1 MNRIVWLFLS
11 AVLFASITQAKPLT
25 PEQVP
30 EPLKPW
36 IAWVLQDNPESPC
49 PFIYNSYEQKR
60 CSWPTQT
67 QLDLTTGKGVF
78 SMSWTV
84 YQDSWIS
91 LPGDK
96 THWPLNVTVDNKTA
110 LVMDKDGVPSV
121 KLTAGLPH
129 QIKGGFLWTAMPDN
143 LKIPDD
149 TGLIDLRINGQNIP
163 TPTIKDGQ
171 LWLKESETGLKKPEN
186 IQNNLDIQVFR
197 KIVDEVPTQVLT
209 RLVLEVSGEQREVKL
224 PRPILDGFIPLS
236 LESPLPARLEPD
248 GQLLIQLRPGH
259 WQLDILARNSKEL
272 SVLPLKGDQPVVPTG
287 QDIRW
292 PESEIWAFEARPQ
305 LRVVEI
311 EQLSAIDPS
320 LTNLPDEWKNLP
332 AYKINQGQ
340 SMGFKTIRRGD
351 PEPEPNQLN
360 LSRKLWLDFD
370 GEGYTVND
378 TITGNMTR
386 GWRLITLP
394 QTQLGRV
401 TLNGSNQFIT
411 QDKSGKQGVEVRTG
425 TITLDADSRAVGPV
439 GSISAVGWEQDF
451 HTVRAELNLP
461 PGWRLLAASG
471 VDNVPDSWISRW
483 TLLDLFLVLIAALA
497 TGRLW
502 NPYWGGLALVTLVLI
517 WHEPDSPRFVWL
529 NILASTALIKVLPQ
543 GRLLKFISWYRNAF
557 WLALIMVCLPFMVEQ
572 VRTGLYPQLE
582 NPDQAIQMQSFQD
595 NGMVGRVAEMS
606 LPAPASQAI
615 SEMKEE
621 LAKRSMSA
629 DSASSYGTTEKAV
642 DFDRI
647 DPKAKVQTGP
657 GLPQWQWHKVLLS
670 WNGSVDAQQQLH
682 LWYLTPTLTLLLN
695 FARVILVATLALLMF
710 GVAEKFKFKSIKTAT
725 PLLLWFLL
733 LPMLSM
739 PSPKAYAELPDKAM
753 LDELRNKLLEKPEPP
768 DCLPSCAQIQQMKIT
783 ITDKE
788 LAIALQ
794 IHAQQSVAIPLPA
807 EYEQWFPSQVLVD
820 GKIAP
825 GLYRDDNGLWLNLN
839 EGEHQV
845 VLGGAVPL
853 LSKFTLPLPL
863 KPNWVDIQNTG
874 WQVIGLQEN
883 SEVDDQLQFSRI
895 NQTQQ
900 QKDPSKRVSESTL
913 EPGALPPFVR
923 IERTLQLG
931 LDWRVAT
938 RIVRVSPA
946 DSAVILAVPLLAVE
960 SVTTPGIRVKDGKV
974 EVNIPAQQTEL
985 QWESTLE
992 KSEKIDYAATQT
1004 EQWIEVL
1011 KADISPIW
1019 HVETSGIA
1027 MIHLNNTGQ
1036 WLPEWHPWPGEKI
1049 TLQITRPAAVEG
1061 QTLTIDNSH
1070 LSIKPGQRNQE
1081 AELNISLRS
1090 SQGSQH
1096 TIILPEQAVLQSVAI
1111 NGQNQPLRQEGRKLT
1126 VPVNPGKQEVSIGWR
1141 EATGISTILTTPQV
1155 DLDATSV
1162 NANLNIGLG
1171 QDRWV
1176 LFAMGPKL
1184 GPAVLFWGVLLVI
1197 LMLSPGLGKIPLTPL
1212 KARHWFLLLIGLS
1225 QIPLESAG
1233 IVVAWLMLLGWRKTQ
1248 QASGLR
1254 YFNALQVMLGL
1265 LTVVSLGLLFLAV
1278 EQGLLGSPD
1287 MQIIGNQSSA
1297 FNLNWYQDRT
1307 PSTLPSATLI
1317 SVPLIV
1323 YRVLMLLWSLWLAVS
1338 LLNWLKWGWEC
1349 FSSNGLWNKATTK
1362 KKAVVVEPEDKWLAD
1377 EPKEKDR

>member
-1 MNRIVWLFLS
+1 MSRIVWLFLS
-11 AVLFASITQAKPLT
+11 AVLFASATQAKPLT

-36 IAWVLQDNPESPC
+36 IAWVLQDKPEPTC
-49 PFIYNSYEQKR
+49 PFIYNSYEEKR

-78 SMSWTV
+78 SMIWTV
-84 YQDSWIS
+84 YRDSWIS

-96 THWPLNVTVDNKTA
+96 THWPLNVTVNNKTA
-110 LVMDKDGVPSV
+110 LVMDKDGIPSI
-121 KLTAGLPH
+121 KLTADLQH
-129 QIKGGFLWTAMPDN
+129 QIKGEFLWTAIPDN
-143 LKIPDD
+143 LKIPED
-149 TGLIDLRINGQNIP
+149 TGLIDLRINGATIP

-171 LWLKESETGLKKPEN
+171 LWLKESEIGLKKPEN
-186 IQNNLDIQVFR
+186 LQNNLDIQVFR
-197 KIVDEVPTQVLT
+197 KITDDVPAEVLT

-224 PRPILDGFIPLS
+224 PRPVPDGFIPLS
-236 LESPLPARLEPD
+236 LQSPLPARLEPD

-259 WQLDILARNSKEL
+259 WQIDILARNSQEL
-272 SVLPLKGDQPVVPTG
+272 NALPLALVPKPELG
-287 QDIRW
+287 NEQLQW
-292 PESEIWAFEARPQ
+292 PESEIWSFDARPQ

-320 LTNLPDEWKNLP
+320 MTNLPDEWKNLP

-340 SMGFKTIRRGD
+340 AMGFKTIRRGD

-386 GWRLITLP
+386 GWRLNTLP

-401 TLNGSNQFIT
+401 TLNGGNQFIT
-411 QDKSGKQGVEVRTG
+411 QDKSGRQGVEVRTG
-425 TITLDADSRAVGPV
+425 SITLDADSRIAGAVG
-439 GSISAVGWEQDF
+439 STSAVGWEQDF
-451 HTVRAELNLP
+451 HTVHAELNLP
-461 PGWRLLAASG
+461 PGWRLLAAGG

-483 TLLDLFLVLIAALA
+483 TLLDLFLVLISALA
-497 TGRLW
+497 TARLW
-502 NPYWGGLALVTLVLI
+502 NPYWGTLSLITLVLI
-517 WHEPDSPRFVWL
+517 WHEPGAPHFVWL
-529 NILASTALIKVLPQ
+529 NILAATALIKVLPQ
-543 GRLLKFISWYRNAF
+543 GRFLKFMNWYRTAF
-557 WLALIMVCLPFMVEQ
+557 WLTLIMTSLPFMVEQ
-572 VRTGLYPQLE
+572 VRTGIYPQLE
-582 NPDQAIQMQSFQD
+582 RPWQAFNIPG
-595 NGMVGRVAEMS
+595 NGNGIAGRAVEMS
-606 LPAPASQAI
+606 APAPVSEAL
-615 SEMKEE
+615 SEMK
-621 LAKRSMSA
+621 AKVLRKSIPS
-629 DSASSYGTTEKAV
+629 DSSYYPSTPV

-657 GLPQWQWHKVLLS
+657 GLPQWQWNKVRLS
-670 WNGSVDAQQQLH
+670 WNGSVDAGQQLH
-682 LWYLTPTLTLLLN
+682 LWYLTPTLTMLLN
-695 FARVILVATLALLMF
+695 FVRVILVAVLALLMF
-710 GVAEKFKFKSIKTAT
+710 GVAEKFSFKGLRSST

-733 LPMLSM
+733 LPLLSM
-739 PSPKAYAELPDKAM
+739 PSPEAYAEIPDKAV
-753 LDELRNKLLEKPEPP
+753 LEELRNKLLEKPVPP
-768 DCLPSCAQIQQMKIT
+768 DCMPSCAQIPQMKVT

-788 LAIALQ
+788 LAISLQ
-794 IHAQQSVAIPLPA
+794 IHAHQSVAVPLPA
-807 EYEQWFPSQVLVD
+807 EYEQWFPNQILVD
-820 GKIAP
+820 GKTAP
-825 GLYRDDNGLWLNLN
+825 GLYRDNKGLWINLSA
-839 EGEHQV
+839 GGHQV
-845 VLGGAVPL
+845 VLNGAAPL

-863 KPNWVDIQNTG
+863 KPNWVGIQNTG

-883 SEVDDQLQFSRI
+883 GEVDDQLQFSRI
-895 NQTQQ
+895 NRAEQQ
-900 QKDPSKRVSESTL
+900 NAAEL

-931 LDWRVAT
+931 LDWRVVT

-946 DSAVILAVPLLAVE
+946 DSAVVLAVPLLPDE
-960 SVTTPGIRVKDGKV
+960 SVTSAGIRVKDGKV

-992 KSEKIDYAATQT
+992 KSEKIDVVATQT

-1027 MIHLNNTGQ
+1027 MIHLNDGGQ
-1036 WLPEWHPWPGEKI
+1036 WLPEWRPWPGEKI
-1049 TLQITRPAAVEG
+1049 TLQVTRPEAVEG
-1061 QTLTIDNSH
+1061 QTLTIDNSR
-1070 LSIKPGQRNQE
+1070 LSIKPGQRSRE

-1096 TIILPEQAVLQSVAI
+1096 TLILPEQAVLQSVAI
-1111 NGQNQPLRQEGRKLT
+1111 DGQNQPIRQDGRKLT
-1126 VPVNPGKQEVSIGWR
+1126 VPVNPGKQQVSVNWK
-1141 EATGISTILTTPQV
+1141 EAAGISTVMTTPQV
-1155 DLDATSV
+1155 DLGAASV
-1162 NANLNIGLG
+1162 NTNINIGLG

-1184 GPAVLFWGVLLVI
+1184 GPAVLFWGVLI
-1197 LMLSPGLGKIPLTPL
+1197 IIFMLSPGLGKIPLTPL
-1212 KARHWFLLLIGLS
+1212 KARQWFLLLVGLS
-1225 QIPLESAG
+1225 QIPLGSAG
-1233 IVVAWLMLLGWRKTQ
+1233 VVIAWLMLLGWRKTQ

-1254 YFNALQVMLGL
+1254 YFNALQIIIGG

-1287 MQIIGNQSSA
+1287 MQITGNQSSA
-1297 FNLNWYQDRT
+1297 FNLNWYQDRS
-1307 PSTLPSATLI
+1307 PATLPIATLV

-1323 YRVLMLLWSLWLAVS
+1323 YRLLMLAWSLWLAVS

-1349 FSSNGLWNKATTK
+1349 FSSNGLWHKAAK
-1362 KKAVVVEPEDKWLAD
+1362 KEKAAAVEQEDKWLTD
-1377 EPKEKDR
+1377 NQKDK

>member
-1 MNRIVWLFLS
+1 MSRIIWLFLS
-11 AVLFASITQAKPLT
+11 AVFFASVTQAKPLT

-36 IAWVLQDNPESPC
+36 IAWVLQDSPEPAC

-60 CSWPTQT
+60 CSWPSQT
-67 QLDLTTGKGVF
+67 QLDLSAGKGVF

-84 YQDSWIS
+84 YQDGWIS

-96 THWPLNVTVDNKTA
+96 KHWPLNVTVDNKTA
-110 LVMDKDGVPSV
+110 LVMDKDGTPSI
-121 KLTAGLPH
+121 KLAAGLQH
-129 QIKGGFLWTAMPDN
+129 QIKGGFLWAAIPDN
-143 LKIPDD
+143 LKIPND
-149 TGLIDLRINGQNIP
+149 TGLIELRINGLTIP

-197 KIVDEVPTQVLT
+197 KITDEVPTEVLT

-224 PRPILDGFIPLS
+224 PRSILDGFVPLR
-236 LESPLPARLEPD
+236 LQSPLPARLEPD

-272 SVLPLKGDQPVVPTG
+272 NTLPLTKPELVSE
-287 QDIRW
+287 QDIHW
-292 PESEIWAFEARPQ
+292 PESEVWSFEARPQ

-320 LTNLPDEWKNLP
+320 LTNLPDDWKNLP

-340 SMGFKTIRRGD
+340 AMGFKTIRRGD

-370 GEGYTVND
+370 GAGYTVND
-378 TITGNMTR
+378 TITGRMTR
-386 GWRLITLP
+386 GWRLNTLP
-394 QTQLGRV
+394 QTQLGKV
-401 TLNGSNQFIT
+401 ALNGSNQFIT
-411 QDKSGKQGVEVRTG
+411 QDKSGQQGVEVRTG
-425 TITLDADSRAVGPV
+425 SITLDADSRAIGPV
-439 GSISAVGWEQDF
+439 GSISAVGWKQDF

-497 TGRLW
+497 TGKLW
-502 NPYWGGLALVTLVLI
+502 NPYWGGLSLITLVLI
-517 WHEPDSPRFVWL
+517 WHEPDSPQFVWL
-529 NILASTALIKVLPQ
+529 NILAATALIKVLPQ
-543 GRLLKFISWYRNAF
+543 GRLLKFISWYRYAF
-557 WLALIMVCLPFMVEQ
+557 WLMLILTTLPFMVEQ

-582 NPDQAIQMQSFQD
+582 KPDQAIAIPTVQFGDMAGQ
-595 NGMVGRVAEMS
+595 VAEMS
-606 LPAPASQAI
+606 LPAPASEAI
-615 SEMKEE
+615 SEVEKK
-621 LAKRSMSA
+621 AKVLRRSMTS
-629 DSASSYGTTEKAV
+629 DSASYGYPDKAV

-657 GLPQWQWHKVLLS
+657 GLPQWQWNKVLLS

-682 LWYLTPTLTLLLN
+682 LWYLTPTLTMLLN
-695 FARVILVATLALLMF
+695 FARVILVAVLTLLMF
-710 GVAEKFKFKSIKTAT
+710 GVAEKFKFKTVKTAT

-739 PSPKAYAELPDKAM
+739 PSPKAYAELPDKAV
-753 LDELRNKLLEKPEPP
+753 LDELRSRLLEKPVPP

-807 EYEQWFPSQVLVD
+807 EYEQWFPNQVFVD
-820 GKIAP
+820 GKIAL
-825 GLYRDDNGLWLNLN
+825 GLYRDDNGLWINLN

-863 KPNWVDIQNTG
+863 KPNWVSIQNTG

-883 SEVDDQLQFSRI
+883 NEVDDQLQFSRI

-900 QKDPSKRVSESTL
+900 QKDPLGHVSESSL

-946 DSAVILAVPLLAVE
+946 DSAVILSVPLLPGE

-985 QWESTLE
+985 QWDSTLE
-992 KSEKIDYAATQT
+992 KSEAIEYAATET

-1011 KADISPIW
+1011 KADVSPIW
-1019 HVETSGIA
+1019 HLETAGIA
-1027 MIHLNNTGQ
+1027 MIHLNNDGQ

-1061 QTLTIDNSH
+1061 QTLTIDNSR
-1070 LSIKPGQRNQE
+1070 LSIKPGQRTQE

-1096 TIILPEQAVLQSVAI
+1096 TLTLPEHAVLQSVAI
-1111 NGQNQPLRQEGRKLT
+1111 NGQIQPLRQEGRKLT
-1126 VPVNPGKQEVSIGWR
+1126 VPINPGKQEVSISWR
-1141 EATGISTILTTPQV
+1141 EATGISNIMTTPQV
-1155 DLDATSV
+1155 DLGVPSV
-1162 NANLNIGLG
+1162 NANLNVILG

-1176 LFAMGPKL
+1176 LFALGPKL
-1184 GPAVLFWGVLLVI
+1184 GPAVLFWGVLIVI
-1197 LMLSPGLGKIPLTPL
+1197 FILSLGLGKIRLTPL
-1212 KARHWFLLLIGLS
+1212 NNRQWFLLLVGLS
-1225 QIPLESAG
+1225 QIPLQSAG

-1248 QASGLR
+1248 QASDLR
-1254 YFNALQVMLGL
+1254 YFNVLQIILGG
-1265 LTVVSLGLLFLAV
+1265 LTLVSLSLLFLAV
-1278 EQGLLGSPD
+1278 EQGLLSSPD

-1297 FNLNWYQDRT
+1297 FNLNWYQDRS
-1307 PSTLPSATLI
+1307 PATLPTATLI

-1338 LLNWLKWGWEC
+1338 LLNWLKWGWAC
-1349 FSSNGLWNKATTK
+1349 FSSNGLWNKTVAK
-1362 KKAVVVEPEDKWLAD
+1362 KKAVVVEPEDKWLVD
-1377 EPKEKDR
+1377 EPKDK

>member
-1 MNRIVWLFLS
+1 MSRIVWLFLS
-11 AVLFASITQAKPLT
+11 AVLFASATQAKPLT

-36 IAWVLQDNPESPC
+36 IAWVLQDSPEPTC
-49 PFIYNSYEQKR
+49 PFIYNSYEEKR
-60 CSWPTQT
+60 CSWPSQT
-67 QLDLTTGKGVF
+67 QLDLSSEKGVF

-96 THWPLNVTVDNKTA
+96 RYWPLNVTVDNKIA
-110 LVMDKDGVPSV
+110 LVMDQDGIPSV
-121 KLTAGLPH
+121 KLTAGLQH
-129 QIKGGFLWTAMPDN
+129 QIKGEFLWSAIPDN
-143 LKIPDD
+143 LTIPDD
-149 TGLIDLRINGQNIP
+149 TGLIDLRINGTVIP
-163 TPTIKDGQ
+163 TPAIKDGQ
-171 LWLKESETGLKKPEN
+171 LWLKESEIGLKKPEN
-186 IQNNLDIQVFR
+186 IQNNLDVQIFR
-197 KIVDEVPTQVLT
+197 KVIDEVPVQVLT

-224 PRPILDGFIPLS
+224 PPLMLDGFIPLELKS
-236 LESPLPARLEPD
+236 LLPARLEPD

-272 SVLPLKGDQPVVPTG
+272 NTLPLPAPKLELGNEQLK
-287 QDIRW
+287 W
-292 PESEIWAFEARPQ
+292 PESEIWVFDARPQ

-320 LTNLPDEWKNLP
+320 QTNLPDDWKNLP
-332 AYKINQGQ
+332 AYKITQGQ

-360 LSRKLWLDFD
+360 LTRKLWLDFD

-378 TITGNMTR
+378 TITGKMTR
-386 GWRLITLP
+386 GWRLNTLP
-394 QTQLGRV
+394 QTQLGKV
-401 TLNGSNQFIT
+401 SLNGSNQFIT
-411 QDKSGKQGVEVRTG
+411 QDKSGKQGVEVRSG
-425 TITLDADSRAVGPV
+425 TITLDADSRITGAVG
-439 GSISAVGWEQDF
+439 STSAVGWEQDF
-451 HTVRAELNLP
+451 HNVSAELNLP
-461 PGWRLLAASG
+461 PGWRLLAAGG

-517 WHEPDSPRFVWL
+517 WHEPGAPRFVWL
-529 NILASTALIKVLPQ
+529 NILAAIALIKLLPQ
-543 GRLLKFISWYRNAF
+543 GGFLKFISWYRNAF
-557 WLALIMVCLPFMVEQ
+557 WLALIMVALPFMVTQ

-582 NPDQAIQMQSFQD
+582 KPWQSFNMPNFQD
-595 NGMVGRVAEMS
+595 NGMVGGVEEMS

-615 SEMKEE
+615 NKMEE
-621 LAKRSMSA
+621 KMLRRSITS
-629 DSASSYGTTEKAV
+629 DSASTDHPNKTV

-657 GLPQWQWHKVLLS
+657 GLPQWQWNKVLLS
-670 WNGSVDAQQQLH
+670 WNGSVDAGQQLR
-682 LWYLTPTLTLLLN
+682 LWYLTPTLTMLLN
-695 FARVILVATLALLMF
+695 FVRVILIAVLALLMF
-710 GVAEKFKFKSIKTAT
+710 GVAEKFSFKGFRPSA

-733 LPMLSM
+733 LPMLSL
-739 PSPKAYAELPDKAM
+739 PSPKTYAEIPDKAV
-753 LDELRNKLLEKPEPP
+753 LDELRNKLLEKQVPP
-768 DCLPSCAQIQQMKIT
+768 DCLPSCAQIPQMKIA
-783 ITDKE
+783 ITEKE
-788 LAIALQ
+788 LVITLK
-794 IHAQQSVAIPLPA
+794 IHAHQSVAIPLPV
-807 EYEQWFPSQVLVD
+807 EYEQWFPNQLLVD
-820 GKIAP
+820 GKTAP
-825 GLYRDDNGLWLNLN
+825 GLYRDNGGLWINLG

-845 VLGGAVPL
+845 VLSGAVPL

-863 KPNWVDIQNTG
+863 KPNWVGIQNNG

-900 QKDPSKRVSESTL
+900 QKEAEL
-913 EPGALPPFVR
+913 EPGSLPPFVR

-931 LDWRVAT
+931 LDWRVIT
-938 RIVRVSPA
+938 RIIRVSPA
-946 DSAVILAVPLLAVE
+946 DSAIVLAVPVLPGE
-960 SVTTPGIRVKDGKV
+960 SVTSAGIRVKDGKV

-992 KSEKIDYAATQT
+992 KSEKIDFVATET
-1004 EQWIEVL
+1004 AQWIEVL

-1019 HVETSGIA
+1019 HVDPSGIA
-1027 MIHLNNTGQ
+1027 MIHLNNEGQ

-1049 TLQITRPAAVEG
+1049 TLQITRPEAVEG
-1061 QTLTIDNSH
+1061 QTLTIDTSR
-1070 LSIKPGQRNQE
+1070 LSIKPGQRSRE

-1111 NGQNQPLRQEGRKLT
+1111 DGQTQPIRQEGRKLT
-1126 VPVNPGKQEVSIGWR
+1126 VPVNPGKQEVSINWH
-1141 EATGISTILTTPQV
+1141 EATGITGVMTTPQV
-1155 DLDATSV
+1155 DLGLASV

-1176 LFAMGPKL
+1176 LFTMGPKL
-1184 GPAVLFWGVLLVI
+1184 GPAVLFWGVLIVI
-1197 LMLSPGLGKIPLTPL
+1197 FIVSLGLGKIRLTPL
-1212 KARHWFLLLIGLS
+1212 KNRQWFLLLIGLS
-1225 QIPLESAG
+1225 QIPMQSAG
-1233 IVVAWLMLLGWRKTQ
+1233 IVIAWLMLLGWRKTQ
-1248 QASGLR
+1248 PVEGFR
-1254 YFNALQVMLGL
+1254 YFNALQVIIGL
-1265 LTVVSLGLLFLAV
+1265 LTVVSLGMLFLAV

-1297 FNLNWYQDRT
+1297 FNLNWYQDR
-1307 PSTLPSATLI
+1307 SLATLPVATLI

-1323 YRVLMLLWSLWLAVS
+1323 YRLLMLAWSLWLAVS

-1349 FSSNGLWNKATTK
+1349 FSSNGLWNKTVEE
-1362 KKAVVVEPEDKWLAD
+1362 KKAVAVEQKDKWEAD
-1377 EPKEKDR
+1377 EPEEK